1 MSSQNQPNMESQA
14 DTTPEQMKTTVSRR
28 KFILGAASA
37 SVPVIAAVHSGSAW
51 SCVNLQCSP
60 GQQSLSTGGS
70 AVASAVQSKANTSY
84 LTNKPKWSTLDVI
97 EDVIVMDFFKYLYND
112 FNSQT
117 TYYWKSGTTSYS
129 VISRTSLLG
138 FVNKAKGTCYVDSKT
153 STGRIIKAEVN
164 RKANYSSL
172 RTNTLLI
179 PASFNGIF
187 INSKTT
193 FAQLGFSGVNTALSA
208 ITANTQVPYKY
219 ILAAF
224 IGAVW
229 ERHPEYALEFPGSVK
244 CYPEPQ
250 DILNRFNNASAI
262 EKKGLENL
270 FEFYTTGKV
279 QGKVVG

>member
-1 MSSQNQPNMESQA
+1 MSLQNQPNMESQA
-14 DTTPEQMKTTVSRR
+14 EAMAEQQKSTVSRR

-51 SCVNLQCSP
+51 SCVNLQCAP

-84 LTNKPKWSTLDVI
+84 LTNKPKWSSLDVI
-97 EDVIVMDFFKYLYND
+97 EDVIYKDFFGYLYNH

-117 TYYWKSGTTSYS
+117 TYYWKSGPTTYS
-129 VISRTSLLG
+129 PISRKTLSG
-138 FVNKAKGTCYVDSKT
+138 FVSKARGTCYFNKTVSGKTVKAVVD
-153 STGRIIKAEVN
+153 

-179 PASFNGIF
+179 PASFNGVF
-187 INSKTT
+187 INKNTT
-193 FAQLGFSGVNTALSA
+193 FAQLGFSGVNTPLSA
-208 ITANTQVPYKY
+208 IIETTKVPYKY

-224 IGAVW
+224 VGALW
-229 ERHPEYALEFPGSVK
+229 ERHPEYMLEFPGSVL
-244 CYPEPQ
+244 CYPSPE
-250 DILNRFNNASAI
+250 DILTRFNGASAI
-262 EKKGLENL
+262 ERQGLENL

-279 QGKVVG
+279 NGKVVG